1 MHKASFRIRRSG
13 GPKHIVSIVAFA
25 AMLLLIA
32 PPTAALALT
41 PPVASN
47 PAFAPSSPRT
57 NTELEA
63 STDVGD
69 LDDDD
74 VGVTFAWSVTRDGN
88 TCALATDES
97 APANPPSTHVKVLDL
112 SQPIASSN
120 CSGASLG
127 TINVQRGDTVH
138 VTVTPHDAQDG
149 QGLPASNSVTVQ
161 NTPPAADPFTLS
173 PPGPKTNQTATA
185 LTKVTD
191 GDNDQVRATIAW
203 TVTRGANTCLVRST
217 TTAFAAGG
225 SNLSDALDLT
235 QTYPTSS
242 CTGTSPPATINPS
255 RGDTVAASITPDD
268 ATDQGNP
275 VADDDVIGNDA
286 PSADAKTVQTN
297 EDLAATVTLSGA
309 DPDGDALSFV
319 VTQLPSNGSLFDG
332 AHQIVSG
339 DLPYAVQDA
348 AHQLSYHPSLDY
360 NGPDSFDYRSTDAS
374 AESPGATVAIT
385 VDPVNDVPIAQNDTA
400 GPIEGGDSVLIPVL
414 GNDSP
419 GPANESGQALSIG
432 TVSNPVGGTAVA
444 EGDHVRYTAGGAF
457 TGAGS
462 FDYQACDA
470 GTPQLCST
478 ASASIT
484 VNTATKADLSITKTG
499 PASVRAGAD
508 IVYTI
513 TVDNLGPAAAP
524 SVQVSD
530 AIPAGTTFVSASGGG
545 TNLAGT
551 VTWNLGTV
559 TEPQAPVVLTL
570 TVASASDRLTPYSNT
585 ATVTF
590 GGADPV
596 STNNSSSVETP
607 ITTRDVVFVSNR
619 AGGDLDI
626 FAMYED
632 GTAQVNM
639 TPAGAACDKTPVWS
653 PDGTKIAFA
662 SGRAITPATG
672 ACTGNIDI
680 YVMNADGTN
689 VTPVVTTA
697 GADIQPT
704 WSPDGTQLAYSSQY
718 AIATNKATNK
728 FNVMKAPADGT
739 GAPVKLTKKA
749 CNDGPR
755 GCSPDWSPDGATIAF
770 VRVCLGLSGC
780 PTTAEVYT
788 TPAAAAAAA
797 VKLTDNAVD
806 EGSPT
811 WSPNGLRILMYRY
824 DGRDNE
830 IAMMNADGTR
840 QTFLTADPA
849 SDLDPSW
856 VPVAGGGAPSK
867 IVYSSN
873 RVSNNEITSRDLAVP
888 GSVTNTTNDAGADTD
903 PDYRPA

>member
-1 MHKASFRIRRSG
+1 M
-13 GPKHIVSIVAFA
+13 
-25 AMLLLIA
+25 
-32 PPTAALALT
+32 
-41 PPVASN
+41 
-47 PAFAPSSPRT
+47 
-57 NTELEA
+57 
-63 STDVGD
+63 
-69 LDDDD
+69 
-74 VGVTFAWSVTRDGN
+74 
-88 TCALATDES
+88 
-97 APANPPSTHVKVLDL
+97 
-112 SQPIASSN
+112 
-120 CSGASLG
+120 
-127 TINVQRGDTVH
+127 
-138 VTVTPHDAQDG
+138 
-149 QGLPASNSVTVQ
+149 
-161 NTPPAADPFTLS
+161 
-173 PPGPKTNQTATA
+173 
-185 LTKVTD
+185 
-191 GDNDQVRATIAW
+191 
-203 TVTRGANTCLVRST
+203 
-217 TTAFAAGG
+217 
-225 SNLSDALDLT
+225 
-235 QTYPTSS
+235 
-242 CTGTSPPATINPS
+242 
-255 RGDTVAASITPDD
+255 
-268 ATDQGNP
+268 
-275 VADDDVIGNDA
+275 
-286 PSADAKTVQTN
+286 
-297 EDLAATVTLSGA
+297 
-309 DPDGDALSFV
+309 
-319 VTQLPSNGSLFDG
+319 
-332 AHQIVSG
+332 
-339 DLPYAVQDA
+339 
-348 AHQLSYHPSLDY
+348 
-360 NGPDSFDYRSTDAS
+360 
-374 AESPGATVAIT
+374 
-385 VDPVNDVPIAQNDTA
+385 
-400 GPIEGGDSVLIPVL
+400 LIPVL

-419 GPANESGQALSIG
+419 GPANESGQALSLG
-432 TVSNPVGGTAVA
+432 TITNVVGGTAVA
-444 EGDHVRYTAGGAF
+444 EGDQIRYTAGGAF
-457 TGAGS
+457 TGTGS

-478 ASASIT
+478 ASATIT
-484 VNTATKADLSITKTG
+484 VNAATKADLSITKTG
-499 PASVRAGAD
+499 PASVRAGAN

-570 TVASASDRLTPYSNT
+570 TVASAGDRLTPYSNT

-590 GGADPV
+590 GGTDPV
-596 STNNSSSVETP
+596 PANNSSTIETP

-639 TPAGAACDKTPVWS
+639 TPAGAACDKTPAWS

-662 SGRAITPATG
+662 SGRAIVPATG

-689 VTPVVTTA
+689 VTPVITTA
-697 GADIQPT
+697 GTDIQPT

-728 FNVMKAPADGT
+728 FNVLKAPSNGT
-739 GAPVKLTKKA
+739 GVPVKLTKKA

-770 VRVCLGLSGC
+770 VRVCVGLSGC
-780 PTTAEVYT
+780 PTTAEIYT

-830 IAMMNADGTR
+830 IAMMNANGTR

-856 VPVAGGGAPSK
+856 VPVPGGGAPSK
-867 IVYSSN
+867 VVYSSN
-873 RVSNNEITSRDLAVP
+873 RIANNEITLRDLAVP